1 MNVYKQLR
9 LKKNLTQIELS
20 EKLNVT
26 QATVSK
32 WEKGKSTPD
41 IMMLKTL
48 AKFFNVSIEFL
59 LDNEEHANEPKISE
73 VQTYSEKQKEL
84 MPLIQLL
91 NNEQCQRIYDYIC
104 GMLDISIEEQKN
116 WRCNE

>member
-32 WEKGKSTPD
+32 WEKGKSIPD

-84 MPLIQLL
+84 MPLIQML
-91 NNEQCQRIYDYIC
+91 NDRQCQRTYDFIS
-104 GMLDISIEEQKN
+104 GMLDISAEKKRNDRIE
-116 WRCNE
+116 

>member
-9 LKKNLTQIELS
+9 LRKNLTQIELS

-26 QATVSK
+26 QATISK
-32 WEKGKSTPD
+32 WEKGKSIPD

-48 AKFFNVSIEFL
+48 AKFFNVSIEYL
-59 LDNEEHANEPKISE
+59 LDNEEQANEPKIGE

-84 MPLIQLL
+84 LPLIQML
-91 NNEQCQRIYDYIC
+91 NDRQCQRTHDYLS
-104 GMLDISIEEQKN
+104 GMLDVSVEEQKK
-116 WRCNE
+116 WQA